1 MDVRICEKKCELK
14 DECKEFLA
22 FHRSTTKEVNL
33 QIPVEPQTAQMGI

>member
-22 FHRSTTKEVNL
+22 YYNSKAKEVNF
-33 QIPVEPQTAQMGI
+33 QITSESQTAQMGI